1 MKKFNVTYNVTTQYT
16 AVIEA
21 EDIEEAHEKF
31 YAEDF
36 VEDSV
41 DVEDIDVDYDSV
53 EFSDFEDED

>member
-1 MKKFNVTYNVTTQYT
+1 MKKFNVTYSVTTQYT
-16 AVIEA
+16 AIIEA
-21 EDIEEAHEKF
+21 EDIEEAYEKF